1 MKNVELIIPDKDH
14 KFDEAMKTLRTNI
27 QFSGAGIRKIMITS
41 TEPDEGKS
49 MIAFNVALS
58 FADAGK
64 KVLLVD
70 TDIRKSVL
78 VTRYQ
83 LDREVHGLSQYLSG
97 QKSIDEITYATNIEG
112 LDIIFSGPY
121 SPNPSELLEGELLK
135 QLLAWAEGTYD
146 YVIVDTPPLGSVI
159 DGAVV
164 AHHCDGAVIVIESG
178 QVSYKKIQKVKRQI
192 DKSGCRILG
201 AVLNKASTSKG
212 SYYNAY
218 YGEY

>member
-1 MKNVELIIPDKDH
+1 M
-14 KFDEAMKTLRTNI
+14 
-27 QFSGAGIRKIMITS
+27 
-41 TEPDEGKS
+41 
-49 MIAFNVALS
+49 
-58 FADAGK
+58 
-64 KVLLVD
+64 VD

-83 LDREVHGLSQYLSG
+83 LDREVYGLSQYLSG
-97 QKSIDEITYATNIEG
+97 QKRIDEITYTTNVEG
-112 LDIIFSGPY
+112 LNVIFSGPY
-121 SPNPSELLEGELLK
+121 SPNPAELLEGELLK
-135 QLLAWAEGTYD
+135 QLLAWAEGEYD

-178 QVSYKKIQKVKRQI
+178 GVSYKKVQKIKRQI
-192 DKSGCRILG
+192 DKSGCRLFG